1 MNASVADSLIL
12 AAPQSAAEKIGNILA
27 AANLA
32 PCAVCHT
39 GAEAALAANQ
49 RGALLLT
56 TWRLTDMTGDELAG
70 MLTDDV
76 DVLMIVPQDYAAQTP
91 DNILILRNPIS
102 QDALVQA
109 VRVLLYC
116 HMRMHQLRVEAQRL
130 ASALEG
136 RKIIDR
142 AKGRL
147 MDTLHLTE
155 AEAHHIIQKKSMD
168 TGRRLIDVAREIAES
183 PRQAAL

>member
-12 AAPQSAAEKIGNILA
+12 AAPQSAAEKIGNILS
-27 AANLA
+27 AANLT

-56 TWRLTDMTGDELAG
+56 TWRLGDMTGEELAG
-70 MLTDDV
+70 MLADDV
-76 DVLMIVPQDYAAQTP
+76 DVLMIVPQDYDGHTP

-109 VRVLLYC
+109 VRALLYC
-116 HMRMHQLRVEAQRL
+116 HLRMHHLRLEAQRL
-130 ASALEG
+130 AAALEA

-155 AEAHHIIQKKSMD
+155 AKAHHIMQKKSMD
-168 TGRRLIDVAREIAES
+168 TGRRLIDVAKEITES
-183 PRQAAL
+183 PQLAAL